1 MINKKRLK
9 AVTSLIPFMAAIFI
23 GITGASLVKKTINP
37 VIVNGVSM
45 SPTYKNGDIL
55 KSEAI
60 LGKDDLTRGSV
71 IVIIAENKKMIKRV
85 IGLPGET
92 IQIIAGNLYINN
104 IKDCSYDY
112 GPIEAAGCAVQPLT
126 LKVNEYFVM
135 GDNRNRSNDSRDFGP
150 VAYKNIKAKVTGTI
164 LVR

>member
-23 GITGASLVKKTINP
+23 GITGASLVKMTINP

-71 IVIIAENKKMIKRV
+71 IVIIAENKK
-85 IGLPGET
+85 
-92 IQIIAGNLYINN
+92 
-104 IKDCSYDY
+104 
-112 GPIEAAGCAVQPLT
+112 
-126 LKVNEYFVM
+126 
-135 GDNRNRSNDSRDFGP
+135 
-150 VAYKNIKAKVTGTI
+150 
-164 LVR
+164 